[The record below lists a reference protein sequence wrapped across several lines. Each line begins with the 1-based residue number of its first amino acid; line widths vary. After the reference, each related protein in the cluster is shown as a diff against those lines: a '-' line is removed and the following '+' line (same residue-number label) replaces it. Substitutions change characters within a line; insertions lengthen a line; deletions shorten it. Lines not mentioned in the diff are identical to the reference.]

1 MRTKSGQASVE
12 LLSIL
17 AVALLVVFTFSVLSL
32 NTLSDVEAQQSI
44 NDARNS
50 VQALADAA
58 DQVYLQGS
66 GASQVVYITIPS
78 EAEFGENLTYIG
90 KPANAPANSEPK
102 LISMYL
108 GGNDISASTKA
119 RLTGSFP
126 LQAGSYNMKVL
137 SQGST
142 VSIQPN
148 LIEVDRA
155 ALAVTMSNDEMRTM
169 KLRVFKA
176 ANENVSVE
184 VYNNWG
190 HTQVTFSTDPSSFDA
205 NVTGSNITLVFT
217 AHGADAKGAY
227 NSNLMLSATGQ
238 LSGAK
243 ETVEIPISVNV
254 PAASP

>member
-1 MRTKSGQASVE
+1 
-12 LLSIL
+12 
-17 AVALLVVFTFSVLSL
+17 
-32 NTLSDVEAQQSI
+32 
-44 NDARNS
+44 
-50 VQALADAA
+50 
-58 DQVYLQGS
+58 
-66 GASQVVYITIPS
+66 
-78 EAEFGENLTYIG
+78 
-90 KPANAPANSEPK
+90 
-102 LISMYL
+102 
-108 GGNDISASTKA
+108 
-119 RLTGSFP
+119 
-126 LQAGSYNMKVL
+126 
-137 SQGST
+137 
-142 VSIQPN
+142 
-148 LIEVDRA
+148 
-155 ALAVTMSNDEMRTM
+155 MRTM